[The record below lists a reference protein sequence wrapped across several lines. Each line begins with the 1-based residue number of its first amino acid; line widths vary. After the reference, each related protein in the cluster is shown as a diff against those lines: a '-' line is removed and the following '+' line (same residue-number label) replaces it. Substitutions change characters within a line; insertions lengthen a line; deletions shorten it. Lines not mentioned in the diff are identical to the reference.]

1 METGGWEFPSVF
13 IFDFFED
20 GQGVALDGEPK
31 PIHVIRIPAQI
42 HLERICLDPKGA
54 GQDSPE

>member
-20 GQGVALDGEPK
+20 GQGGFGW
-31 PIHVIRIPAQI
+31 RAQA
-42 HLERICLDPKGA
+42 HPWGSDTGTNPFERICLDPKGA
-54 GQDSPE
+54 GQDSLE